1 MIQIKR
7 ITYPPKGAFGFFSCI
22 PFWGA
27 NSKFRRK
34 VKRIL
39 LSRASSAFQNEI
51 EAMWSLLDLSAE
63 EMREIREC
71 IRKNIGWPNALFLP
85 SDSFLALAPLEID
98 RYDAFA
104 PDTDTVNDIFLI
116 LNPGV
121 KETMKSDRSIGGAL
135 VRSAVR
141 NGDLPLMDPALITP
155 EHTILDVLQI
165 ILSEGNAQIG
175 LCIQLHVTATHGKL
189 TALGDDEHL
198 DAGVG

>member
-1 MIQIKR
+1 MVPVELIKL
-7 ITYPPKGAFGFFSCI
+7 PPKSEFGFFSGV

-27 NSKFRRK
+27 NSKFRKK

-39 LSRASSAFQNEI
+39 LSRVSFQNEI
-51 EAMWSLLDLSAE
+51 EAMWSLLDLPTE
-63 EMREIREC
+63 ETRELRAC

-85 SDSFLALAPLEID
+85 SDAFLALAPLDGD
-98 RYDAFA
+98 RYDAFM
-104 PDTDTVNDIFLI
+104 PDTDTVNDIFLL

-155 EHTILDVLQI
+155 EYTILDVLQI
-165 ILSEGNAQIG
+165 IFSEG
-175 LCIQLHVTATHGKL
+175 KR
-189 TALGDDEHL
+189 
-198 DAGVG
+198 

>member
-1 MIQIKR
+1 MVQIELIKL
-7 ITYPPKGAFGFFSCI
+7 PPRSAFGFFSGV

-27 NSKFRRK
+27 NSKFRKK

-39 LSRASSAFQNEI
+39 LSRASSSFKNEI
-51 EAMWSLLDLSAE
+51 ESMWSLLDLPAQE
-63 EMREIREC
+63 TREIREC

-104 PDTDTVNDIFLI
+104 PDTDTLNDIFLI

-155 EHTILDVLQI
+155 EHTILEALQI
-165 ILSEGNAQIG
+165 ILSEG
-175 LCIQLHVTATHGKL
+175 KR
-189 TALGDDEHL
+189 
-198 DAGVG
+198 

>member
-1 MIQIKR
+1 MVQIET
-7 ITYPPKGAFGFFSCI
+7 ITYPPKSAFGFFSGV

-27 NSKFRRK
+27 NSKFGKK

-39 LSRASSAFQNEI
+39 LLRASFQNKI
-51 EAMWSLLDLSAE
+51 EAMWSLLDLPAE
-63 EMREIREC
+63 ETREIREC

-85 SDSFLALAPLEID
+85 SDSFLALAPLDGD
-98 RYDAFA
+98 RYDAFM

-165 ILSEGNAQIG
+165 ILSEG
-175 LCIQLHVTATHGKL
+175 KR
-189 TALGDDEHL
+189 
-198 DAGVG
+198 

>member
-1 MIQIKR
+1 MVPVELIQ
-7 ITYPPKGAFGFFSCI
+7 YPPKSAFGFFSGVPI
-22 PFWGA
+22 WGA
-27 NSKFRRK
+27 NSKFRKK

-39 LSRASSAFQNEI
+39 LSRASFQNEI
-51 EAMWSLLDLSAE
+51 EAMWSLLDLPAQE
-63 EMREIREC
+63 TREIREC

-85 SDSFLALAPLEID
+85 SDSFLALAPFDGD
-98 RYDAFA
+98 RYDAFT

-165 ILSEGNAQIG
+165 ILSEG
-175 LCIQLHVTATHGKL
+175 KR
-189 TALGDDEHL
+189 
-198 DAGVG
+198 